1 MALLT
6 TILIVLTTGIPFV
19 YYLRSKKGITQRKRA
34 LITNLGMFAVSMV
47 TLTVCMFSGTPALA
61 EGAMAAKNSSLG
73 LICIAAG
80 ISTGMATIGAGIAV
94 GSAASAALGA
104 LSENEKIFG
113 KSLIFVALAE
123 GIALYGVLVSVLILG
138 QAG

>member
-6 TILIVLTTGIPFV
+6 TILLILTTGVPIV
-19 YYLRSKKGITQRKRA
+19 YYIRSEKGVTHRKRT

-47 TLTVCMFSGTPALA
+47 TLTVCMFSGSPALA
-61 EGAMAAKNSSLG
+61 KGVAAAADSSLG
-73 LICIAAG
+73 MICIAAG
-80 ISTGMATIGAGIAV
+80 LSTGMATIGAGIAV
-94 GSAASAALGA
+94 GAAASAALGA
-104 LSENEKIFG
+104 LSENDKIFG